1 MIRGRLWRFLIFF
14 LFLYVIFLLY
24 SLRLF
29 NSDTDVTTTTSPLPV
44 VNDKI
49 IDSIDKED
57 KIPEPI
63 AGPDRRVILSSL
75 EPVMSEG
82 IVGNYEPRNL
92 VKSSG
97 PGENGEGVQLHDEE
111 EKKLGQKSVA
121 DYGFNEVA
129 SDKISLNRRARDT
142 R

>member
-29 NSDTDVTTTTSPLPV
+29 NSDTDITTTTSPSPV

-63 AGPDRRVILSSL
+63 AGPHRRVILSSL

-82 IVGNYEPRNL
+82 IVGNYEPRNV
-92 VKSSG
+92 VKLSG
-97 PGENGEGVQLHDEE
+97 PGENGEGIQLLDEA
-111 EKKLGQKSVA
+111 EKKLGEKSVA

-129 SDKISLNRRARDT
+129 SEKISLNRRARDT